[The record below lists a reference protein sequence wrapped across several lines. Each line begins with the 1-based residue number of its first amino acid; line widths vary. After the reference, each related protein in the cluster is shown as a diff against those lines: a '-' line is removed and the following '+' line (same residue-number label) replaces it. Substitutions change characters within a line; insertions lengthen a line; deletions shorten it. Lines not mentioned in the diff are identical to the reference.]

1 MNITRKDPWMNI
13 TAAKNRDA
21 YDFIKEYLR
30 DKRGDYESADV
41 RILERRTCSS
51 FEQYFQISVLR
62 KKGQPRQFFSTR
74 IYNDAEEKRIRD
86 NVPGIPTYCT
96 YPMWK
101 KEGIYFSGWIYVAVL
116 NKTFYLKW

>member
-1 MNITRKDPWMNI
+1 MNITRRDPWLNI
-13 TAAKNRDA
+13 SATKDRDA
-21 YDFIKEYLR
+21 YDFLKEYLR
-30 DKRGDYESADV
+30 DNRDDYESADV

-96 YPMWK
+96 YPM
-101 KEGIYFSGWIYVAVL
+101 
-116 NKTFYLKW
+116 

>member
-13 TAAKNRDA
+13 SAAKNRNA

-51 FEQYFQISVLR
+51 FEQYFQVSVLR
-62 KKGQPRQFFSTR
+62 EKGQPRQFFSTR
-74 IYNDAEEKRIRD
+74 IYNDAEEQRIRE

-96 YPMWK
+96 YPM
-101 KEGIYFSGWIYVAVL
+101 
-116 NKTFYLKW
+116 